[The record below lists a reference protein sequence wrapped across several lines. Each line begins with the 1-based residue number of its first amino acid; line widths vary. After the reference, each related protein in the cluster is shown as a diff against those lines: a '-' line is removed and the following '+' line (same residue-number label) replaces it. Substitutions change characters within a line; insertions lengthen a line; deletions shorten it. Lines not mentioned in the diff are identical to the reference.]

1 MQEVTGD
8 IWNIDRSCCV
18 IIPTNVGYRAD
29 GRNVMG
35 KGLARAAALRFPWL
49 ADAYGNDCMLHV
61 RAYGAAEMKLKLY
74 STSGSKWCHSLLM
87 APVKNV
93 MLNKPYLSWN
103 QPASL
108 ARVELSLHRI
118 QQMAESMEGNRVLAS
133 TVGTHILVPLLGC
146 GNGGL
151 EAAVVIE
158 LARGILTS
166 SKLILVLP
174 SEDALQKQA
183 AERDRPRWRR
193 D

>member
-8 IWNIDRSCCV
+8 IWGIDRACCV
-18 IIPTNVGYRAD
+18 TIPTNVGYRAD

-49 ADAYGNDCMLHV
+49 AETYGNDCLLHV
-61 RAYGAAEMKLKLY
+61 RAHGAVEMQLALY

-87 APVKNV
+87 APVKPV
-93 MLNKPYLSWN
+93 LLDKPYLSWN

-118 QQMAESMEGNRVLAS
+118 QQMAESMVDNRVLSS

-146 GNGGL
+146 GNG
-151 EAAVVIE
+151 E
-158 LARGILTS
+158 LASQDVLQLARVILTS
-166 SKLILVLP
+166 DKIILVLP
-174 SEDALQKQA
+174 SEDILRKQA
-183 AERDRPRWRR
+183 EERDRLRWRR